1 LYNKNIKKGFSKMSH
16 FTSIKTNITDQD
28 LLIKTLD
35 NLKLNWSKQKT
46 LVNNYNK
53 ESKLCDIIIKQ
64 KNGHEIGFE
73 KRLDSYELVY
83 DEMFWNLPITVSCF
97 NDKLNSSYALNV
109 INKNLLKHGFEIN
122 SLVKQND
129 YSNVKIKINA
139 LRFN

>member
-1 LYNKNIKKGFSKMSH
+1 MSH

-35 NLKLNWSKQKT
+35 NLKLNWAKQKT
-46 LVNNYNK
+46 LVNSYNK
-53 ESKLCDIIIKQ
+53 ESKLCDIVIKQ

-73 KRLDSYELVY
+73 KGLESYELVY
-83 DEMFWNLPITVSCF
+83 DEMFWNLPITVSSF
-97 NDKLNSSYALNV
+97 NDKLNSSYALNL
-109 INKNLLKHGFEIN
+109 ISKNLLKHGFEIN